1 QLSLIAKWTAMKK
14 DAPDNIKVEVT
25 AGKPAT
31 AALNIELEK
40 QTVDAYNV
48 VGMIEGRDPQLKR
61 EAIVIGAH
69 YDHLGRGGA
78 GSLAANSTDIHFGA
92 DDNASGTSAIIEL
105 ARRFAKEKDNKRTI
119 IFIAFG
125 GEEEGLLGSKY
136 YTEHPVFPLEN
147 TVAMINLDMVGR
159 LKDNKLTVGGIGTA
173 SEMKGLIQSNNTA
186 AAFALQL

>member
-25 AGKPAT
+25 ADKPVT

-48 VGMIEGRDPQLKR
+48 VGIIEGRDPQLRR

-92 DDNASGTSAIIEL
+92 DDNASDRKSTRLNSSHVKISYA
-105 ARRFAKEKDNKRTI
+105 
-119 IFIAFG
+119 
-125 GEEEGLLGSKY
+125 
-136 YTEHPVFPLEN
+136 VFCL
-147 TVAMINLDMVGR
+147 
-159 LKDNKLTVGGIGTA
+159 
-173 SEMKGLIQSNNTA
+173 
-186 AAFALQL
+186 